1 MKTFVLIH
9 ENARN
14 LAKKEIDSIP
24 LDGKMKVEI
33 KKVTSKRSEAQNKLY
48 WMWVTIIANELGY
61 TKIEMHESLVQ
72 SLLLPEAK
80 EIHGKMITIWPS
92 TTSLKVGEFAEFL
105 NDIDVF
111 ASSDLGI
118 VLPQPADE
126 YYLAVGNR

>member
-1 MKTFVLIH
+1 MRTFTLIH
-9 ENARN
+9 ETARKTLIN
-14 LAKKEIDSIP
+14 VINQIP

-33 KKVTSKRSEAQNKLY
+33 KKVTSKRSDAQNKLY
-48 WMWVTIIANELGY
+48 WMWVGILADELGY

-72 SLLLPEAK
+72 SLLAPVVK

-111 ASSDLGI
+111 SITDLGI
-118 VLPQPADE
+118 TLPKPMDE
-126 YYLAVGNR
+126 YHMAMGAR